1 MLLMSKRYDGRPVP
15 AHVKI
20 PDLDRPHFERWLK
33 LFRGAARDLCPPDAA
48 ALFVD
53 RIEGSYANVVGLPV
67 EELHSRL
74 LALGRVAGL
83 PWQGQWC

>member
-1 MLLMSKRYDGRPVP
+1 
-15 AHVKI
+15 
-20 PDLDRPHFERWLK
+20 
-33 LFRGAARDLCPPDAA
+33 
-48 ALFVD
+48 VD

-83 PWQGQWC
+83 PWEGQWC